1 MERFA
6 WKGNI
11 YHTNEERKIEIF
23 ENSWVLCED
32 GICKG
37 VVKELPEE
45 WKNVEITD
53 FGDKI
58 IIPGL
63 CDLHV
68 TSPLASTK
76 TRSFPENPK
85 SRKESNKI

>member
-1 MERFA
+1 M
-6 WKGNI
+6 
-11 YHTNEERKIEIF
+11 KIEIF

-37 VVKELPEE
+37 IFKELPKE
-45 WKNVEITD
+45 WKNAELTD

-58 IIPGL
+58 IIPGF

-68 TSPLASTK
+68 KRKIGADEQIFELYRFIGGRYKCIRREA
-76 TRSFPENPK
+76 ENNHGK
-85 SRKESNKI
+85 